1 MTKRKP
7 SKPMTAA
14 QREARRLQNLQAI
27 AEQEARK
34 KEIERMRAAGLD
46 VRVGPRY
53 TITSVRRLNC
63 FNLLLKEDAVK
74 AAVEWLDQTLRTATG
89 ENTPERNPDYIR
101 GSSEGAP
108 GQNISQAMIDAGE
121 VLQTIQENMNPR
133 DCRMLF
139 DLLKPDHDLLTRWR
153 QVVERC
159 TGETNAHA
167 QGAAVRSACS
177 SLLWVQDNVSRLVK
191 DRRGRRV
198 AA

>member
-14 QREARRLQNLQAI
+14 QRKADDERKRLEMAD
-27 AEQEARK
+27 RK
-34 KEIERMRAAGLD
+34 KEIERMTAAGLD
-46 VRVGPRY
+46 VRVGPGY
-53 TITSVRRLNC
+53 TILSVRRLNC
-63 FNLLLKEDAVK
+63 FNLLLKEDHVK
-74 AAVEWLDQTLRTATG
+74 AAVEWLDLTLRTATG
-89 ENTPERNPDYIR
+89 ENTPERKPDYIR

-108 GQNISQAMIDAGE
+108 GQNVSQDMIDAGE
-121 VLQTIQENMNPR
+121 VLATIQECLNPR

-139 DLLKPDHDLLTRWR
+139 ELLKPDHDLLTRWR
-153 QVVERC
+153 DVVERC

-177 SLLWVQDNVSRLVK
+177 SLLFIQDNIARLMR
-191 DRRGRRV
+191 DRRDRRL